1 MRNEMPYGVCMIII
15 VETTPE
21 LITFEN
27 TRSGD
32 TFFAWL
38 KEDPT
43 EWIVTR
49 HGRSQSL
56 NADVWGKAELRDGV
70 WLAYAGNLPDTQP
83 LARKSL
89 DEAFEWITNDRAE

>member
-1 MRNEMPYGVCMIII
+1 MIII
-15 VETTPE
+15 VEASPE

-32 TFFAWL
+32 TFLAWL
-38 KEDPT
+38 KEDTT
-43 EWIVTR
+43 EWVVTR
-49 HGRSQSL
+49 HGRSNSL
-56 NADVWGKAELRDGV
+56 SADVWGKAVLSEGI

-83 LARKSL
+83 YARKSR